1 MARNRK
7 RKGERVHGWLNLDK
21 PADMTSTQCVG
32 ALKRIFNAQK
42 VGHGGT
48 LDPLATGI
56 LPIAFGEATKTVQW
70 MMDAEKDYMFT
81 IKWGVSTD
89 SQDAEGETIATS
101 DARPSRADIDA
112 WLDGFTGETEQVPPK
127 FSAIK
132 IDGQRAYDLA
142 REGEDFTLPSR
153 KIIVHNASVHS
164 MPDVDHTILHVRSGK
179 GFYVRAMA
187 RDLAFDLGAEGHIVQ
202 LRRMRVGVFDEKE
215 AVTLAQIEALE
226 GDRQALLDLLR
237 PLQCVLEDMPK
248 LDITSEDAAQI
259 RQGRMIMLL
268 PHVVERWQAERDAAG
283 NDRTALALCD
293 GRAVAMGEV
302 RAGRFQPGKVFQ
314 L

>member
-7 RKGERVHGWLNLDK
+7 RKGDRVHGWLNIDK
-21 PADMTSTQCVG
+21 PLNITSTQCVG

-42 VGHGGT
+42 AGHGGT

-56 LPIAFGEATKTVQW
+56 LPIAFGEATKTAGW
-70 MMDAEKDYMFT
+70 MMDAEKDYVFT
-81 IKWGVSTD
+81 IKWGASTD
-89 SQDAEGETIATS
+89 SQDAEGEIIATS
-101 DARPSRADIDA
+101 AMRPLRPDIEALLAD
-112 WLDGFTGETEQVPPK
+112 FTGAIKQVPPK

-132 IDGQRAYDLA
+132 VDGQRAYDLA

-153 KIIVHNASVHS
+153 IVNVYEAGVLE
-164 MPDVDHTILHVRSGK
+164 MPDADHTVIHVRSGK

-187 RDLAFDLGAEGHIVQ
+187 RDLAFDLGVEGHIVQ
-202 LRRMRVGVFDEKE
+202 LRRTRVGVFHESE

-226 GDRQALLDLLR
+226 GDKEALLARLQ
-237 PLQCVLEDMPK
+237 PLQCVLEHMPK
-248 LDITSEDAAQI
+248 LEITAEDSAQI

-268 PHVVERWQAERDAAG
+268 PHIIENWRTEREESAA
-283 NDRTALALCD
+283 DRTALALCD

-302 RAGRFQPGKVFQ
+302 RAGRFQPSKVYQF
-314 L
+314 